1 MHHGL
6 ASQDLPVGVINAN
19 REPHRLA
26 LHKEA
31 TIMKITNMLLIVAA
45 AGTLVACE
53 KSAPDT
59 ATPDVA
65 APEAPETPSADDV
78 TDDATDEAAEEESA
92 DEESAEEADAEA
104 PTAEE

>member
-1 MHHGL
+1 MHHGPT
-6 ASQDLPVGVINAN
+6 SQGGEVGVINAN
-19 REPHRLA
+19 REPNRLA

-45 AGTLVACE
+45 AGTLVACD
-53 KSAPDT
+53 KTAPDT
-59 ATPDVA
+59 AAPDVA

-78 TDDATDEAAEEESA
+78 TDEAGDESAEESEDEAS
-92 DEESAEEADAEA
+92 EEADAEA